1 VRDLVTTLLDTAGLG
16 LLAAGVTGGLWVW
29 AGAWALC
36 AGGAV
41 LLGGSQLAT
50 WLGARGEQR

>member
-29 AGAWALC
+29 VGGWALC
-36 AGGAV
+36 AGGLV
-41 LLGGSQLAT
+41 LLAGSQLANRF
-50 WLGARGEQR
+50 GGGSR

>member
-1 VRDLVTTLLDTAGLG
+1 VRDLVTTLLDTTGLG

-36 AGGAV
+36 AGGLV

-50 WLGARGEQR
+50 WLGTRGNRG

>member
-1 VRDLVTTLLDTAGLG
+1 VHDLVTTLLDTTGLG

-36 AGGAV
+36 AGGVV
-41 LLGGSQLAT
+41 LLAGSQLADRY
-50 WLGARGEQR
+50 GSRGDSR

>member
-36 AGGAV
+36 AGGVV
-41 LLGGSQLAT
+41 LLAGSQLAV
-50 WLGARGEQR
+50 LFGSRGEPR

>member
-16 LLAAGVTGGLWVW
+16 LLAAGVTGGLWVLV
-29 AGAWALC
+29 GAWALC

-41 LLGGSQLAT
+41 LLAGSQLADRF
-50 WLGARGEQR
+50 GSRGDSR

>member
-1 VRDLVTTLLDTAGLG
+1 VRDLVTTLLDTTGLG

-36 AGGAV
+36 AGGVV
-41 LLGGSQLAT
+41 LLAGSWLAAWVET
-50 WLGARGEQR
+50 RGNRG